1 MLLGLLVFLGWPL
14 PQKASRPEFSRVVQ
28 ARDGT
33 LLRAYLSPDEK
44 WRFRVDLDE
53 LPTHLTEGL
62 LCLEDQYFRW
72 HPGVNPLAVG
82 RALTQNWQSGRQVSG
97 ASTLTMQVARLIEP
111 APRLWSN
118 KIREALRAI
127 RLETQLSK
135 KEILNLYL
143 SYAPFGGNLEGIEAA
158 AQRYFGKSAR
168 LLSAAES
175 AFLLLLPQSPRR
187 WSDQRALDLKKLR
200 DSRLQRFAECGV
212 LGADELQTALKQP
225 IPEWR
230 GSFQMYAGHLSDW
243 ALSLVKGDHIVTTI
257 DFNLQ
262 KSLEELASAQEADL
276 RAAGI
281 LNIGLVVVDNKS
293 GEILAGVG
301 NFDIRRK
308 GDAQQFNS
316 LLVPRSTGSLL
327 KPFLYARLLESG
339 DLLPESLMEDVPLD
353 LNGYRPQNYS
363 GEFQGLVE
371 ARMAL
376 AHSLNVPWIK
386 ALKDYGV
393 DAFMAHLMSSGLR
406 SPQKLTDVGVSMTVG
421 GLQAN
426 LADMVMLYRS
436 VAADGEMRPLTL
448 IEGESARHPSWSWM
462 HPGAAHLV
470 REALNIR
477 GRPDFAIDPRHL
489 VHSRVRWKT
498 GTSQGNRD
506 AWAIGFDPS
515 FTVGVWLGNLD
526 QRAVPALVGPEVSA
540 PIMFDAFSRIK
551 RRAFVTNDEWYAS
564 GTEMVDVCS
573 FSGLPR
579 GPACP
584 HTKSILGLKG
594 LALRTRC
601 PYHQDILIDE
611 KSGLRITREC
621 EGPGMRAQVRSVL
634 DLTPDAA
641 AWTRAHLPGLELSP
655 RFHSAC
661 VDRPVARGGLQILS
675 PQSTSYVL
683 HKAAGGDRLNIPLR
697 LKTAQA
703 SVNWRCFLNGAAMSE
718 AEADA
723 GVGADLGAL
732 ISVPPGE
739 HSLLCSDEQG
749 RSDQVEFSVEL

>member
-1 MLLGLLVFLGWPL
+1 LLGLLVFLGWPL
-14 PQKASRPEFSRVVQ
+14 PQKASKPAFSRVVQ
-28 ARDGT
+28 ARDGS

-44 WRFRVDLDE
+44 WRFRVDSDE
-53 LPTHLTEGL
+53 LPPHLTEGL
-62 LCLEDQYFRW
+62 LCLEDQYFRS

-82 RALTQNWQSGRQVSG
+82 RALAQNFRFRQQVSG

-111 APRLWSN
+111 APRVWSN
-118 KIREALRAI
+118 KIREALRAF
-127 RLETQLSK
+127 RLEAQLSK
-135 KEILNLYL
+135 KEILNLYF
-143 SYAPFGGNLEGIEAA
+143 SYAPFGGNLEGIESA

-187 WSDQRALDLKKLR
+187 WSQQGAVNLKKLR
-200 DSRLQRFAECGV
+200 DGRLKRFAECGV
-212 LGADELQTALKQP
+212 LGSDELQTAMNQP

-230 GSFQMYAGHLSDW
+230 GNFQMYAGHVSDW
-243 ALSLVKGDHIVTTI
+243 ALGLTNGDRIVTTI
-257 DFNLQ
+257 DFNMQ
-262 KSLEELASAQEADL
+262 KSLEELASAQEAEL

-281 LNIGLVVVDNKS
+281 LNIGVVAVDNET

-301 NFDIRRK
+301 NFDIRRA

-327 KPFLYARLLESG
+327 KTFLYARLLESG
-339 DLLPESLMEDVPLD
+339 DLLPESLMEDVPLEF
-353 LNGYRPQNYS
+353 NGYRPENYS

-393 DAFMAHLMSSGLR
+393 DAFMAHLLSSGLR
-406 SPQKLTDVGVSMTVG
+406 SPQKPSDVGVSMAVG

-448 IEGESARHPSWSWM
+448 IQGESARPPSWSWM

-470 REALNIR
+470 REALKIR

-489 VHSRVRWKT
+489 VHSRIRWKT

-540 PIMFDAFSRIK
+540 PIMFDAFSRLK
-551 RRAFVTNDEWYAS
+551 RQALSTDVDWYAT
-564 GTEMVDVCS
+564 GTESVEVCS

-584 HTKSILGLKG
+584 HTKSVLGLKG
-594 LALRTRC
+594 LAMRTRC
-601 PYHQDILIDE
+601 PYHQDILIDA

-621 EGPGMRAQVRSVL
+621 EGPDMRAQVRSVL

-641 AWTRAHLPGLELSP
+641 EWTRAHLPGLELSP
-655 RFHSAC
+655 RFHPAC
-661 VDRPVARGGLQILS
+661 LDRPVARGGLQILS

-683 HKAAGGDRLNIPLR
+683 HKAEGGDRLNIPLR

-703 SVNWRCFLNGAAMSE
+703 SANWRCFLNGASMT
-718 AEADA
+718 DA
-723 GVGADLGAL
+723 GAAGGIGTL
-732 ISVPPGE
+732 ISVPPGD